1 MKRHTLTLAVLATF
15 SLVGCMTDEHQDLK
29 LWMQDAAKDIKGRIP
44 PLPEI
49 KPFPI
54 VSYEAADQVDPF
66 SPIKIGSEKKHAGG
80 GALKPDMNRYK
91 EPLEAFP
98 LESLKM
104 VGVLK
109 EKGKMS
115 AIVQADKA
123 VYTVRPG
130 NYLGQN
136 FGKIIRITDSDVQ
149 IKELVQDSDDEWTE
163 REASLQLQEQETKK

>member
-1 MKRHTLTLAVLATF
+1 MRRPTLILSLMAAFALAACV
-15 SLVGCMTDEHQDLK
+15 SDEHQDLK
-29 LWMQDAAKDIKGRIP
+29 QWMQDASKDIKGRIP

-54 VSYEAADQVDPF
+54 VSYETADLLDPF
-66 SPIKIGSEKKHAGG
+66 NPQKISSEKKNAGG
-80 GALKPDMNRYK
+80 GALKPDMNRFK

-104 VGVLK
+104 VGVLQ
-109 EKGKMS
+109 EKGRLS

-130 NYLGQN
+130 NYVGQN
-136 FGKIIRITDSDVQ
+136 FGKIVKITDSEIL
-149 IKELVQDSDDEWTE
+149 IKELIQDSDDEWTE